1 MDWFSP
7 ATLVGP
13 RLRLDA
19 LTIDDATAY
28 LAALGDRSSAAEVTE
43 HLSIGA
49 PQTVGQARTLI
60 ERAVADPHRVAYAQ
74 RLRSGPGP
82 DGEFVGTTSCYDIDP
97 ANRAIAIGHTWLGR
111 PYWRTGLNSE
121 SKLLLLRHA
130 FEALG
135 AERVVWHT
143 DNRNDRSQRA
153 IERLGAV
160 REGVLRHHRI
170 RRDGSWR
177 DTVTYSMLA
186 AEWPAAKRRLL
197 ADVPLPVTRSADENR
212 YLASFGADQV
222 AEIDYLPEGSVVFI
236 THTGT
241 TPSWR
246 GCGVAARIT
255 QAALDD
261 IRSRGLRVRAGCSY
275 TRRYLAEHPEYADIS
290 V

>member
-1 MDWFSP
+1 M
-7 ATLVGP
+7 
-13 RLRLDA
+13 RLDP
-19 LTIDDATAY
+19 LTVDDAAAY
-28 LAALGDRSSAAEVTE
+28 LTALGDPPTAAAVTE
-43 HLSIGA
+43 HLSVDA
-49 PQTVGQARTLI
+49 PRTVDEAQRLI
-60 ERAVADPHRVAYAQ
+60 ERAVADPARVVYAQ
-74 RLRSGPGP
+74 RLRPAPGTE
-82 DGEFVGTTSCYDIDP
+82 GGLIGTTSYYDIDR
-97 ANRAIAIGHTWLGR
+97 ANRAIAIGHTWLAR

-130 FEALG
+130 FESLG
-135 AERVVWHT
+135 AERVVWQT
-143 DNRNDRSQRA
+143 DIRNDRSQRA
-153 IERLGAV
+153 IERLGAL

-197 ADVPLPVTRSADENR
+197 ADVPLPVVLLESERR
-212 YLASFGADQV
+212 YVARFGPDQV
-222 AEIDYLPEGSVVFI
+222 AEIDFVPEGPVMFV

-255 QAALDD
+255 RTALDD
-261 IRSRGLRVRAGCSY
+261 IRNRGLRVRAGCSY
-275 TRRYLAEHPEYADIS
+275 TRHYLAEHPEYADIT